1 MACGMLASIKSR
13 QQLRYDSAVYTE
25 RTTAHG
31 LLKNNV
37 EAGCATSVKEIICKM
52 QKPHENTFVMLRDQ
66 MKWLRT
72 QQSYN
77 IQQVIS

>member
-1 MACGMLASIKSR
+1 
-13 QQLRYDSAVYTE
+13 
-25 RTTAHG
+25 
-31 LLKNNV
+31 
-37 EAGCATSVKEIICKM
+37 M
-52 QKPHENTFVMLRDQ
+52 QKSKENTFVMLRDQ